1 MFLWPIFLFVSAA
14 NSAGCPFLKSFKTET
29 EENLYHQSL
38 YTKGLDEETQKR
50 PDPTQKNN
58 YGHCQNNE
66 CVLNSRFRTFNGICN
81 NIVTNKNFGRS
92 PSTLIRLIP
101 TVRNFTYDKNNQL
114 PNPRKISSLIHG
126 SNTLSKNDQRYHLYL
141 FFYK

>member
-1 MFLWPIFLFVSAA
+1 MFLLKIFLFVSAVY
-14 NSAGCPFLKSFKTET
+14 SSGCPFKRLYDEET
-29 EENLYHQSL
+29 DENLYKIYHQSL

-92 PSTLIRLIP
+92 PSNLIRLIP

-126 SNTLSKNDQRYHLYL
+126 SDTSSKKDKR
-141 FFYK
+141 